1 MNYNGGKNTMQAIH
15 DYFYLYPY
23 LKIYSLSIDDI
34 IIIFNTFWQV
44 YESAYL
50 LLRKR
55 RFIGTFSVWE
65 TASCLLLFAR
75 RWNRILRRIFVLIS
89 MKKITIQTGNLK
101 KDIYTCV

>member
-1 MNYNGGKNTMQAIH
+1 MNYNGGKNTMQGLH

-34 IIIFNTFWQV
+34 IIIFNTFWQF

-55 RFIGTFSVWE
+55 RFIGTFSV
-65 TASCLLLFAR
+65 
-75 RWNRILRRIFVLIS
+75 
-89 MKKITIQTGNLK
+89 
-101 KDIYTCV
+101 